1 MWLPGCIPDEPYVH
15 DESKSLG
22 TSNYCNFSMYVLHVV
37 VIYNNKTESLN
48 ETTFCW
54 VTTYLF
60 LLVHEFAKIYTMG
73 TYCAPLF
80 VCKSKFCTGGS
91 QPKRNVASPVLEFGS
106 QLYIRFLFTE

>member
-48 ETTFCW
+48 ETTFC
-54 VTTYLF
+54 
-60 LLVHEFAKIYTMG
+60 
-73 TYCAPLF
+73 
-80 VCKSKFCTGGS
+80 
-91 QPKRNVASPVLEFGS
+91 
-106 QLYIRFLFTE
+106 